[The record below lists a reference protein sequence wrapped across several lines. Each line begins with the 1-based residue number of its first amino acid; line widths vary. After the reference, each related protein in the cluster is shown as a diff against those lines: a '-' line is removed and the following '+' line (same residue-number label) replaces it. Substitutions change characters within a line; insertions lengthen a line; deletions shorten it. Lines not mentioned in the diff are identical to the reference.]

1 MKKLL
6 HTIAL
11 ITTFAL
17 ILAMAA
23 FVISILVFLIQG
35 NLTAAAGSF
44 YNLMGALLTLVIV
57 AVLSEQHSN

>member
-23 FVISILVFLIQG
+23 FALSVIVFVIQG
-35 NLTAAAGSF
+35 NFTSAADSF
-44 YNLMGALLTLVIV
+44 YSLIGALLTLVVV
-57 AVLSEQHSN
+57 AVLSDQHSN